1 MDDECLGLGSPAY
14 CVMAGMAEIRTTE
27 IPQDTGMA
35 RHDGTAIISRTHYE
49 PSGAAGE
56 SEIRAWLC
64 TTVLGT
70 NEETWRHE
78 SGDGYTATAW
88 VLGVG
93 CRVGKAKKE
102 KRKLAGLTCFASR
115 LYCTLSVFCT

>member
-1 MDDECLGLGSPAY
+1 MDDECLGPWKSRLRY

-27 IPQDTGMA
+27 MPQDTGVA

-56 SEIRAWLC
+56 RGIRAWLC
-64 TTVLGT
+64 TTVSGT

-78 SGDGYTATAW
+78 GGDGYTARAW
-88 VLGVG
+88 VLGG
-93 CRVGKAKKE
+93 RVSGRKSE
-102 KRKLAGLTCFASR
+102 KRRKGSWL
-115 LYCTLSVFCT
+115 V